1 MNSTATRR
9 WDRDSTWVA
18 LLACCASILAFT
30 WYLIAGDLLLYGDA
44 VAHINIARRVFDS
57 RTPGLLQ
64 LGTVWLPLPHLIT
77 MPFVVNRALWQT
89 GIGGSLPSMAAYVLA
104 IVGIF
109 RLTRDLARD
118 AHLSALA
125 TRLTAWASAAI
136 LGLNP
141 NLLYMQATAMTE
153 ALYLALFIWAVV
165 QFLDFVRDGRED
177 PSRISHRARRSLMKS
192 SLCVAGTCFTR
203 YDGWFLAATLCAV
216 LAGMWWRRRSTDGM
230 TRSLV
235 RFGLVAAAVPV
246 LWFSYNAAIYRNPLE
261 FANGPYSAKAIE
273 ARTSTPNMPS
283 HPGSRNLATAAAY
296 FVKSATINVAEGWS
310 QLAWLVL
317 ACIGSFI
324 LARRAPAALLFWVP
338 LPFYALSV
346 AYGGVPI
353 FMPAWFPYSTYNV
366 RYGLQLLPALAVFVP
381 CAIAWIIGRSSETR
395 LRRVTLAIAVIFVA
409 VSYAAV
415 WRATPV
421 CYLEAWI
428 NSRTRLALETRL
440 AEQLRALPPNAS
452 FLMYLGGHVGAL
464 QDAGIPLA
472 RSVNEGNHRVWVQ
485 PYDPEGL
492 WERSLANPSAHVDY
506 VVAIE
511 GDPVADAMRAQ
522 NLPAIAHIAVD
533 GQPSATVYRAR

>member
-1 MNSTATRR
+1 
-9 WDRDSTWVA
+9 
-18 LLACCASILAFT
+18 
-30 WYLIAGDLLLYGDA
+30 
-44 VAHINIARRVFDS
+44 
-57 RTPGLLQ
+57 
-64 LGTVWLPLPHLIT
+64 
-77 MPFVVNRALWQT
+77 MPFIVNRALWQT
-89 GIGGSLPSMAAYVLA
+89 GIGGSLPSMAADVFAVL
-104 IVGIF
+104 GIF
-109 RLTRDLARD
+109 RLARDLARD

-125 TRLTAWASAAI
+125 TRLAAWASAAI
-136 LGLNP
+136 FGLNP
-141 NLLYMQATAMTE
+141 NLLYMQSTAMTE

-165 QFLDFVRDGRED
+165 HFADFVRDEREA
-177 PSRISHRARRSLMKS
+177 PSRISDRARRSLMKS
-192 SLCVAGTCFTR
+192 SLCVAGACLTR

-216 LAGMWWRRRSTDGM
+216 LAGIWWRRRSTEGM
-230 TRSLV
+230 TRSFI
-235 RFGLVAAAVPV
+235 RYGLVAAAVPV
-246 LWFSYNAAIYRNPLE
+246 LWFAYNAAIYRNPLE

-283 HPGSRNLATAAAY
+283 HPGSHNLVTSAAY
-296 FVKSATINVAEGWS
+296 FLKSATINVAEGWS

-317 ACIGSFI
+317 ATIGSFL
-324 LARRAPAALLFWVP
+324 LARRSPAALLFWLP
-338 LPFYALSV
+338 IPFYALSV

-366 RYGLQLLPALAVFVP
+366 RYGLQLLPAFAVFVP
-381 CAIAWIIGRSSETR
+381 FAIAWIISRSSETR
-395 LRRVTLAIAVIFVA
+395 LRLATLALAAIFVVA
-409 VSYAAV
+409 SYAAV

-485 PYDPEGL
+485 PSDPEGL
-492 WERSLANPSAHVDY
+492 WEQSLAKPSVHVDY

-533 GQPSATVYRAR
+533 GQPPATLYRAR